1 MPFPQRLLNS
11 YESVVEDL
19 HPHWIFLSGPVFGAL
34 GAIVLTILA
43 AVLGTH
49 GTVRTVTLWGALAL
63 LVVAGIALLVRYLKW
78 VTTNFVIT
86 TDRLIFRQ
94 GVFAKSG
101 IEIPLERVNNVSL
114 RQTFLGRLVKTGSL
128 LIESGGEDG
137 QQRFS
142 HIREPERI
150 QNVIHAEIEANGRV
164 AAGGTRGP
172 ATDVTSQLEKLEA
185 MLQRGTL
192 TRAEFEAQK
201 AKLLGS

>member
-19 HPHWIFLSGPVFGAL
+19 HPHWIFLSGPVFGVL
-34 GAIVLTILA
+34 GGIVLAILA
-43 AVLGTH
+43 AVVDTSGTL
-49 GTVRTVTLWGALAL
+49 RTVTLWAALAI
-63 LVVAGIALLVRYLKW
+63 LVVAALALLVRYLKW

-86 TDRLIFRQ
+86 TDRLIFRE
-94 GVFAKSG
+94 GVFAKTG

-114 RQTFLGRLVKTGSL
+114 RQTFLGRLVQTGSL

-142 HIREPERI
+142 HIREPERV
-150 QNVIHAEIEANGRV
+150 QNVIHAQIEANGRASV
-164 AAGGTRGP
+164 GAP
-172 ATDVTSQLEKLEA
+172 AITDVATQLEQLEA
-185 MLQRGTL
+185 LLQRGTL
-192 TRAEFEAQK
+192 TQAEFAAQK

>member
-1 MPFPQRLLNS
+1 MPFPQRLLNA

-19 HPHWIFLSGPVFGAL
+19 HPHWIFLSGPVF
-34 GAIVLTILA
+34 
-43 AVLGTH
+43 AVLG
-49 GTVRTVTLWGALAL
+49 
-63 LVVAGIALLVRYLKW
+63 GIALTIIAAVVNTTGTFRTITLWVALGLLLLAVLALVARYLKW

-86 TDRLIFRQ
+86 TDRLIFRE
-94 GVFAKSG
+94 GVFAKTG

-150 QNVIHAEIEANGRV
+150 QNVIHAQIEANGRAMV
-164 AAGGTRGP
+164 APAMGTPDVAG
-172 ATDVTSQLEKLEA
+172 QLEKLEGL
-185 MLQRGTL
+185 LQRGTL
-192 TRAEFEAQK
+192 TQAEFDAQK

>member
-19 HPHWIFLSGPVFGAL
+19 HPHWIFLSGPVFAAL
-34 GAIVLTILA
+34 GAIVLTVVA
-43 AVLGTH
+43 AVVDTH
-49 GTVRTVTLWGALAL
+49 GLLRTVTVWGSLAL
-63 LVVAGIALLVRYLKW
+63 LVVAVLALLVRYLKW

-86 TDRLIFRQ
+86 SDRLIFRQ

-128 LIESGGEDG
+128 MIESGGEDG
-137 QQRFS
+137 QQQFS

-150 QNVIHAEIEANGRV
+150 QNEIHAQIEANGPGGGGASAPVDV
-164 AAGGTRGP
+164 A
-172 ATDVTSQLEKLEA
+172 SQLEKLEG

-192 TRAEFEAQK
+192 TASEFAAQK